1 VALLTP
7 TVRPAFAN
15 PARLPH
21 PAMACVAGTLSIGSK
36 GYMKHRWFLTLLLV
50 VLLGAGCANTRKFP
64 AGQDYY
70 SQGENFYNRKQYKGA
85 IDNYQHLIDQYPF
98 SAYAEDA
105 ELKIGLAYYQMKNY
119 PEAINALTDF
129 IRMHPTNKNLAMASY
144 YLGMSYY
151 DQIPA
156 PWQDQSVTEKALEQ
170 FRTIEREYP
179 ESPFAGLAHD
189 RIGVCREML
198 ARNQLMIGTYYEKRA
213 NYRAAESRLAELMQK
228 YPETPIAPEA
238 LYDLGVTLEKEGK
251 KYSAAQAFA
260 AVDTHFK
267 DTKYAAAARVQLKKL
282 NQPIDTEEDP
292 LRMVLAESGF
302 GPPQP
307 EPPRMSVKHH
317 EEVSAEASADSDKPS
332 PADLQKL
339 AGSDEAVQGPPP
351 EKAGPPVTLRGIRLA
366 SSDAPLSVIFDVS
379 GPVKFEKHLAGGP
392 GFATLTVR
400 LLNTQPDSKLD
411 HHIVFDR
418 SIFKDSEIKSDS
430 GGTTVTVNTTAVARF
445 AIIPLQDPSRLLVT
459 FTPEEHDLTESQ
471 GS

>member
-1 VALLTP
+1 
-7 TVRPAFAN
+7 
-15 PARLPH
+15 
-21 PAMACVAGTLSIGSK
+21 
-36 GYMKHRWFLTLLLV
+36 MKHRLFLTLLLV
-50 VLLGAGCANTRKFP
+50 LFGVGCNTRQLP
-64 AGQDYY
+64 SGQDFY
-70 SQGENFYNRKQYKGA
+70 SQAENYYNRKLYKGA

-98 SAYAEDA
+98 SAYSEDA

-129 IRMHPTNKNLAMASY
+129 VRMHPTNKNLPMASY

-156 PWQDQSVTEKALEQ
+156 PWQDQSVTEKALEE
-170 FRTIEREYP
+170 FRVIERQYP

-189 RIGVCREML
+189 RIEVCREML
-198 ARNQLMIGTYYEKRA
+198 ARNQLLIGTYYQKRA
-213 NYRAAESRLAELMQK
+213 NYRAAESRLAELMEK
-228 YPETPIAPEA
+228 YPETPVAPEA

-267 DTKYAAAARVQLKKL
+267 DTKYAAKARVELKKL

-292 LRMVLAESGF
+292 LRLVLAESGF

-307 EPPRMSVKHH
+307 EPPKVLVKHH
-317 EEVSAEASADSDKPS
+317 EEANSEPANSAASADSDKNGPDS
-332 PADLQKL
+332 LPKLEAPTPAQLQ
-339 AGSDEAVQGPPP
+339 ASAASSE
-351 EKAGPPVTLRGIRLA
+351 PVTLRAIRLA
-366 SSDAPLSVIFDVS
+366 SSETPLSVIFDVS
-379 GPVKFEKHLAGGP
+379 GPVKFEKHLNSGP
-392 GFATLTVR
+392 GFASLTVH

-418 SIFKDSEIKSDS
+418 SIFKDSDIKSDAD
-430 GGTTVTVNTTAVARF
+430 GTTVTVNTTAVARF
-445 AIIPLQDPSRLLVT
+445 AIIPLADPSRLLVT
-459 FTPEEHDLTESQ
+459 FTPEEHDLTEGQ

>member
-1 VALLTP
+1 VAWLTL
-7 TVRPAFAN
+7 TASQLRIRQQRSAN
-15 PARLPH
+15 PAT
-21 PAMACVAGTLSIGSK
+21 ACVAGTLSIGSK
-36 GYMKHRWFLTLLLV
+36 SYMKHRWFLTLLVLV
-50 VLLGAGCANTRKFP
+50 MLGAGCANTRKFP

-105 ELKIGLAYYQMKNY
+105 ELKIGLAYYQMKDY

-129 IRMHPTNKNLAMASY
+129 IRMHPTNKNLATASY

-170 FRTIEREYP
+170 FRSIEREYP

-189 RIGVCREML
+189 RIEVCREML
-198 ARNQLMIGTYYEKRA
+198 ARNQLMIGTYYQKRA

-228 YPETPIAPEA
+228 YPETPVAPEA

-260 AVDTHFK
+260 AVDTHYK
-267 DTKYAAAARVQLKKL
+267 DTKYANQASVQLKKL
-282 NQPIDTEEDP
+282 DQPIDTEEDP

-317 EEVSAEASADSDKPS
+317 EEASTETSQVRQICRNLQVRMRPRRLSRRRKPGR
-332 PADLQKL
+332 P
-339 AGSDEAVQGPPP
+339 
-351 EKAGPPVTLRGIRLA
+351 
-366 SSDAPLSVIFDVS
+366 
-379 GPVKFEKHLAGGP
+379 
-392 GFATLTVR
+392 
-400 LLNTQPDSKLD
+400 
-411 HHIVFDR
+411 
-418 SIFKDSEIKSDS
+418 
-430 GGTTVTVNTTAVARF
+430 
-445 AIIPLQDPSRLLVT
+445 
-459 FTPEEHDLTESQ
+459 
-471 GS
+471 

>member
-1 VALLTP
+1 
-7 TVRPAFAN
+7 
-15 PARLPH
+15 
-21 PAMACVAGTLSIGSK
+21 
-36 GYMKHRWFLTLLLV
+36 MKHRWFLTLLLM

-70 SQGENFYNRKQYKGA
+70 SQAENFYNRKLYKGA

-98 SAYAEDA
+98 SAYADDA
-105 ELKIGLAYYQMKNY
+105 ELKIGLAYYQMQNY

-129 IRMHPTNKNLAMASY
+129 IRMHPTNKNLPMASY

-156 PWQDQSVTEKALEQ
+156 PWQDQTVTEKALEQ
-170 FRTIEREYP
+170 FRVIEREYP

-189 RIGVCREML
+189 RIEVCREML

-228 YPETPIAPEA
+228 YPETPVAPEA

-260 AVDTHFK
+260 AVDTHFT
-267 DTKYAAAARVQLKKL
+267 DTKYAAKARVELKKL

-317 EEVSAEASADSDKPS
+317 EDVNPEASAASDKPS
-332 PADLQKL
+332 PDDLAKL
-339 AGSDEAVQGPPP
+339 EGPGTAAQAQPQ
-351 EKAGPPVTLRGIRLA
+351 EKPSEPVTLRGIRLA
-366 SSDAPLSVIFDVS
+366 ASETPLSVIFDVS
-379 GPVKFEKHLAGGP
+379 GPVKFEKHLSSGP
-392 GFATLTVR
+392 GFASLTVH

-418 SIFKDSEIKSDS
+418 SIFKDSEIKSDA

-459 FTPEEHDLTESQ
+459 FTPEEHDLSESQ